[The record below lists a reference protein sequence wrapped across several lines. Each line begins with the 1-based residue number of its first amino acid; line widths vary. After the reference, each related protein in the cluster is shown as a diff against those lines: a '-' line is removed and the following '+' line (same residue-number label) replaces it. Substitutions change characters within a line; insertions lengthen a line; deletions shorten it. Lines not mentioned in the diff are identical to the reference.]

1 MSRMG
6 KMRGIALAGTAL
18 LGAVLCQKPALARM
32 AGAMDGSYWWVN
44 AVGEW
49 GYCAGGENVR
59 EGWYWID
66 GNHDG
71 TAECYL
77 FGGDFGY
84 ELIAGGT
91 TPDGWEVN
99 EAGQWTVDGMVQ
111 TRPSEELE
119 AKYISWYGY
128 DYGQASPIYGAL
140 ENGERNL
147 VPLIDGGQPSDKSAG
162 AYDLDSGRLGW
173 TADGNRYL
181 LRNGTI
187 YRGEWVW
194 IGGACYYFDDSG
206 LLARNT
212 VTPDGWEVNQDGQWI
227 VDGVVQTRE
236 TE

>member
-6 KMRGIALAGTAL
+6 KMRGIALAGAAL
-18 LGAVLCQKPALARM
+18 LGAVLCPEPALARM

-99 EAGQWTVDGMVQ
+99 E
-111 TRPSEELE
+111 
-119 AKYISWYGY
+119 
-128 DYGQASPIYGAL
+128 
-140 ENGERNL
+140 
-147 VPLIDGGQPSDKSAG
+147 
-162 AYDLDSGRLGW
+162 
-173 TADGNRYL
+173 
-181 LRNGTI
+181 
-187 YRGEWVW
+187 
-194 IGGACYYFDDSG
+194 
-206 LLARNT
+206 
-212 VTPDGWEVNQDGQWI
+212 DGQWI
-227 VDGVVQTRE
+227 VDGAVQTRE